1 MRVDFNTSGRNP
13 IDWVHKER
21 CMRKV
26 LPNYDCFGGRRQQW
40 WNRCCRPIKEGVSNI
55 CLQFEGNCKYSREG
69 QLGQLRLMCKSTTA
83 GFFSSLHG
91 LDFLCFYCLQ
101 PQFFLFKT
109 HEMGLITTFVHFVTK
124 KKSNKLSVQGINCTL
139 FFHEDSLGLLSFP
152 STLTACYSAPCKGGP
167 EEVTNNQK

>member
-1 MRVDFNTSGRNP
+1 MEPNYLGLVLLFVFFFFSNWAGILLLCVRKYKTKCIQIKARMRADFNTSGRNP

-26 LPNYDCFGGRRQQW
+26 LPNYGRFGGRRRRW
-40 WNRCCRPIKEGVSNI
+40 WNRCCRPVKEGVSNI

-91 LDFLCFYCLQ
+91 LGFLCFYCLQ

-109 HEMGLITTFVHFVTK
+109 QEMSLITTFVYFVIK
-124 KKSNKLSVQGINCTL
+124 KKQQTFCSR
-139 FFHEDSLGLLSFP
+139 H
-152 STLTACYSAPCKGGP
+152 
-167 EEVTNNQK
+167 

>member
-1 MRVDFNTSGRNP
+1 MVWFCFLFFFSNWAGILLLCVRKYKTKCIQIKARMRADFNTSGRNP

-26 LPNYDCFGGRRQQW
+26 LPNYDRFGGRRRRRG
-40 WNRCCRPIKEGVSNI
+40 NRCCRPIKDGVSNI

-83 GFFSSLHG
+83 GFFLSLHG

-109 HEMGLITTFVHFVTK
+109 QEMSLITTFVHFVIK
-124 KKSNKLSVQGINCTL
+124 KKKQQTFCSR
-139 FFHEDSLGLLSFP
+139 H
-152 STLTACYSAPCKGGP
+152 
-167 EEVTNNQK
+167 